1 LVVFIFVVTRV
12 LTLSLSLQAFLK
24 HASPVAKKAGQAPKR
39 TPSQDG
45 DMGSMPSLT
54 SSEESPNDSKADEV
68 PSQKFKPVSSTT
80 LEPNTA
86 EKTAVNALL
95 MAAVAM
101 TEMSSH
107 AAPATTEVPL
117 VSTPPDRRTETVAP
131 MEEEDCKTPQKNLL
145 RQFQS
150 PKRKQA
156 DTESP
161 GEHKEQNSVTPK
173 MSQAKMRSQPNN
185 GGSSTESSPT
195 GSGTGTGEEDNDDS
209 PKRDNS
215 ELTDMTPSLQQKS
228 KRSRIGSVRKG
239 PSRNLGQEMAHD
251 QPSPM
256 VMQTPKQAKSTVTN
270 DLTPVSARCIDF
282 KRMHVGKGSPERTG
296 Q

>member
-1 LVVFIFVVTRV
+1 
-12 LTLSLSLQAFLK
+12 
-24 HASPVAKKAGQAPKR
+24 
-39 TPSQDG
+39 
-45 DMGSMPSLT
+45 MGSMPSLT
-54 SSEESPNDSKADEV
+54 SSEGSPNDSKADEV
-68 PSQKFKPVSSTT
+68 PSQKLKPVSLTT

-101 TEMSSH
+101 TEMSSN

-117 VSTPPDRRTETVAP
+117 VSTPPNHRTENVAP

-173 MSQAKMRSQPNN
+173 MSQAKMRPQPNNN
-185 GGSSTESSPT
+185 GGSSSESSP
-195 GSGTGTGEEDNDDS
+195 SGTGTGEEDNDES

-215 ELTDMTPSLQQKS
+215 ELTDMTPSLQQKT

-239 PSRNLGQEMAHD
+239 TSRNLGQEMAHD

-256 VMQTPKQAKSTVTN
+256 VMQTPKQAKNPVTN